1 MKTIFYFLP
10 MVLLFS
16 ITNNTVGLAQNNNY
30 DSSSHYNYMALPAR
44 DSVWINAGT
53 SAPGH
58 ESQTFGY
65 WFVAPADMTITGLE
79 VDTQTGPGWQGGQT
93 FQVIKIN
100 GALSLYPDSGSDFTN
115 LFYDKH
121 SWIWIDSVSV
131 PVSAGDTIGI
141 IGQLGTS
148 ISLSAYQTPF
158 MTMIGNDTVMLN
170 GLYAKDGNLNEDPV
184 NWYSALPS
192 GSRIGRIG
200 MFYSI
205 NAAPPAGISKLSGK
219 NKLKIYPNPVEN
231 HLTIK
236 GLACPAAYTITNSIG
251 QSLLSG
257 NIDEKQA
264 QIDIHALSPG
274 MYWLSLGSGVQTQHI
289 KFIKL

>member
-1 MKTIFYFLP
+1 MKTIFYFLLL
-10 MVLLFS
+10 VLFS
-16 ITNNTVGLAQNNNY
+16 VTNITAGQAQNNNY

-79 VDTQTGPGWQGGQT
+79 VDTQAGLYASQT

-100 GALSLYPDSGSDFTN
+100 GALTLYPDSGSNFTN
-115 LFYDKH
+115 LFYH
-121 SWIWIDSVSV
+121 YYNTLWIDSTNI

-141 IGQLGTS
+141 LGQVATS

-158 MTMIGNDTVMLN
+158 MTMIGHDTVMLN
-170 GLYAKDGNLNEDPV
+170 GLYSKDGNISANPV

-205 NAAPPAGISKLSGK
+205 NAAPPAGIGHLSGK
-219 NKLKIYPNPVEN
+219 NKLEIYPNPVEN

-236 GLACPAAYTITNSIG
+236 GLLHPAEYSITNAIG

-257 NIDEKQA
+257 KINEKQTK
-264 QIDIHALSPG
+264 IDIQTLSPG
-274 MYWLSLGSGVQTQHI
+274 MYWISLSSGTQIQHL